1 MKAWEVHQ
9 FGHFAEVMRWGE
21 APEPPEPASVDGA
34 ALIRVGAVGLTFALM
49 LRIAGK
55 YQVRD
60 TLPFVPGSDAVGEV
74 VAVGAGSEL
83 RPGMRIMGRGLSGTF
98 AEYALMD
105 AEAVQPVPE
114 GMSDVQAA
122 AFLNAYQTSY
132 VGLAYQGRL
141 KSGEVLLVHGAAG
154 GVGLAAIQIGKALGA
169 TVIAT
174 VGSAAKMAACRAQ
187 GADHTVNYEEVDFV
201 EAVMDL
207 TGGHGADVIY
217 DPVGGEV
224 FTKSRRCIAFDGR
237 LVVVGFASGKI
248 PEIAANR
255 LLLRNF
261 SVSGFT
267 LHAYKKHRPDLLE
280 KSERA
285 LMDFYKEGKIAPVV
299 STVLPMS
306 ELIGGLKM
314 VEARE
319 SIGKVVLAPDAL
331 RDALRAPQGGE
342 KF

>member
-1 MKAWEVHQ
+1 MKAWNVVE
-9 FGHFAEVMRWGE
+9 FGHFAEVMQWSE
-21 APEPPEPASVDGA
+21 APEPRPGDGS
-34 ALIRVGAVGLTFALM
+34 ALIRVGAAGLTFALM
-49 LRIAGK
+49 LRISGQ

-74 VAVGAGSEL
+74 VAVGAGCAL

-105 AEAVQPVPE
+105 PEAARPVPE

-122 AFLNAYQTSY
+122 AFLNAFQTSY

-141 KSGEVLLVHGAAG
+141 KPGEVLLVHGAAG

-174 VGSAAKMAACRAQ
+174 AGSGEKIAACLAQ
-187 GADHTVNYEEVDFV
+187 GADHAVNYEEVDFV
-201 EAVMDL
+201 EAVMEL

-237 LVVVGFASGKI
+237 LVVVGFASGQI

-255 LLLRNF
+255 MLLRTF

-267 LHAYKKHRPDLLE
+267 LHAYQKHRPDLLE
-280 KSERA
+280 KSEQA
-285 LMDFYKEGKIAPVV
+285 LMDFYREGKIDPVV
-299 STVLPMS
+299 SAVLPMS
-306 ELIGGLKM
+306 QLIGGLKM
-314 VEARE
+314 LEDRQ
-319 SIGKVVLAPDAL
+319 SIGKVVLVAEE
-331 RDALRAPQGGE
+331 GG
-342 KF
+342 

>member
-1 MKAWEVHQ
+1 MKAWNVVE
-9 FGHFAEVMRWGE
+9 FGHFAEVMQWSE
-21 APEPPEPASVDGA
+21 APEPRPDDGS
-34 ALIRVGAVGLTFALM
+34 ALIRVGAAGLTFALM
-49 LRIAGK
+49 LRISGQ

-74 VAVGAGSEL
+74 VAVGAGCAL
-83 RPGMRIMGRGLSGTF
+83 CPGMRIMGRGLSGTF

-105 AEAVQPVPE
+105 PEAARPVPE

-122 AFLNAYQTSY
+122 AFLNAFQTSY

-141 KSGEVLLVHGAAG
+141 KPGEVLLVHGAAG

-174 VGSAAKMAACRAQ
+174 AGSGEKIAACLAQ
-187 GADHTVNYEEVDFV
+187 GADHAVNYEEVDFV
-201 EAVMDL
+201 EAVMEL

-237 LVVVGFASGKI
+237 LVVVGFASGQI

-255 LLLRNF
+255 MLLRTF

-267 LHAYKKHRPDLLE
+267 LHAYQKHRPDLLE
-280 KSERA
+280 KSEQA
-285 LMDFYKEGKIAPVV
+285 LMDFYREGKIDPVV
-299 STVLPMS
+299 SAVLPMS
-306 ELIGGLKM
+306 QLIGGLKM
-314 VEARE
+314 LEDRK
-319 SIGKVVLAPDAL
+319 SIGKVVLVAEE
-331 RDALRAPQGGE
+331 GG
-342 KF
+342 

>member
-1 MKAWEVHQ
+1 MKAWNVVE
-9 FGHFAEVMRWGE
+9 FGHFAEVMQWSE
-21 APEPPEPASVDGA
+21 APEPRPDDGS
-34 ALIRVGAVGLTFALM
+34 ALIRVGAAGLTFALM
-49 LRIAGK
+49 LRISGQ

-74 VAVGAGSEL
+74 VAVGAGCAL

-105 AEAVQPVPE
+105 PEAARPVPE

-122 AFLNAYQTSY
+122 AFLNAFQTSY

-141 KSGEVLLVHGAAG
+141 KPGEVLLVHGAAG

-174 VGSAAKMAACRAQ
+174 AGSGEKIAACLAQ
-187 GADHTVNYEEVDFV
+187 GADHAVNYEEVDFV
-201 EAVMDL
+201 EAVMEL

-237 LVVVGFASGKI
+237 LVVVGFASGQI

-255 LLLRNF
+255 MLLRTF

-267 LHAYKKHRPDLLE
+267 LHAYQKHRPDLLE
-280 KSERA
+280 KSEQA
-285 LMDFYKEGKIAPVV
+285 LMDFYREGKIDPVV
-299 STVLPMS
+299 SAVLPMS
-306 ELIGGLKM
+306 QLIGGLKM
-314 VEARE
+314 LEDRK
-319 SIGKVVLAPDAL
+319 SIGKVVLVAEE
-331 RDALRAPQGGE
+331 GG
-342 KF
+342 

>member
-1 MKAWEVHQ
+1 MKAWNVVE
-9 FGHFAEVMRWGE
+9 FGHFAEVMQWSE
-21 APEPPEPASVDGA
+21 APEPRPGDGS
-34 ALIRVGAVGLTFALM
+34 ALIRVGAAGLTFALM
-49 LRIAGK
+49 LRISGQ

-74 VAVGAGSEL
+74 VAVGAGCAL

-105 AEAVQPVPE
+105 PEAARPVPE

-122 AFLNAYQTSY
+122 AFLNAFQTSY

-141 KSGEVLLVHGAAG
+141 KPGEVLLVHGAAG

-169 TVIAT
+169 IVIAT
-174 VGSAAKMAACRAQ
+174 AGSGEKIAACLAQ
-187 GADHTVNYEEVDFV
+187 GADHAVNYEEVDFV
-201 EAVMDL
+201 EAVMEL

-237 LVVVGFASGKI
+237 LVVVGFASGQI

-255 LLLRNF
+255 MLLRTF

-267 LHAYKKHRPDLLE
+267 LHAYQKHRPDLLE
-280 KSERA
+280 KSEQA
-285 LMDFYKEGKIAPVV
+285 LMDFYREGKIDPVV
-299 STVLPMS
+299 SAVLPMS
-306 ELIGGLKM
+306 QLIGGLNMLEDRK
-314 VEARE
+314 
-319 SIGKVVLAPDAL
+319 SIGKVVLVAEE
-331 RDALRAPQGGE
+331 GG
-342 KF
+342 

>member
-1 MKAWEVHQ
+1 MKAWSVGE
-9 FGHFAEVMRWGE
+9 FGHFEGVMQWEE
-21 APEPPEPASVDGA
+21 APKPPLANGS
-34 ALIRVGAVGLTFALM
+34 ALIRVTAVGLSFALM

-74 VAVGAGSEL
+74 VAAGPESTL
-83 RPGMRIMGRGLSGTF
+83 RPGMRIMGRGLSGTL

-105 AEAVQPVPE
+105 PTAVQPVPE

-132 VGLAYQGRL
+132 VGLAFQGRL
-141 KSGEVLLVHGAAG
+141 KAGEVLLVHGAAG

-174 VGSAAKMAACRAQ
+174 AGSAEKIAACLAQ
-187 GADHTVNYEEVDFV
+187 GADHAVNYEEVDFV
-201 EAVMDL
+201 EAVLEL

-217 DPVGGEV
+217 DPVGGDV

-237 LVVVGFASGKI
+237 LVVVGFASGQI

-255 LLLRNF
+255 MLLRTF

-280 KSERA
+280 KSEQA
-285 LMDFYKEGKIAPVV
+285 LMDFYQEGKIAPVV

-306 ELIGGLKM
+306 QLIEGLKM
-314 VEARE
+314 VEARK
-319 SIGKVVLAPDAL
+319 SIGKVVLVPDAL
-331 RDALRAPQGGE
+331 PFG
-342 KF
+342 

>member
-1 MKAWEVHQ
+1 MKAWSVED
-9 FGHFAEVMRWGE
+9 FGHFEQVLQWCEM
-21 APEPPEPASVDGA
+21 PEPRPDGA
-34 ALIRVGAVGLTFALM
+34 SALIRVGAAGLTFALM

-60 TLPFVPGSDAVGEV
+60 TLPFVPGSDGVGEV
-74 VAVGAGSEL
+74 VAVGGQCDL

-105 AEAVQPVPE
+105 AEAVRPVPE
-114 GMSDVQAA
+114 GMSDAQAA

-141 KSGEVLLVHGAAG
+141 KPGEVLLVHGGAG

-174 VGSAAKMAACRAQ
+174 VSSGEKMAACRAQ
-187 GADHTVNYEEVDFV
+187 GADHAVNYEEVDFV
-201 EAVMDL
+201 EAVLDL
-207 TGGHGADVIY
+207 TRGHGADVIY

-237 LVVVGFASGKI
+237 LVVVGFTSGQI
-248 PEIAANR
+248 PEIAVNR
-255 LLLRNF
+255 MLLRTF

-285 LMDFYKEGKIAPVV
+285 LMDFYQEGKIAPVI
-299 STVLPMS
+299 SEVLPMS
-306 ELIGGLKM
+306 QLIAGLKK
-314 VEARE
+314 VEARK
-319 SIGKVVLAPDAL
+319 SIGKVVLVPD
-331 RDALRAPQGGE
+331 GE
-342 KF
+342 G

>member
-1 MKAWEVHQ
+1 MKAWNVVE
-9 FGHFAEVMRWGE
+9 FGHFAEVMQWSE
-21 APEPPEPASVDGA
+21 APEPRPGDGS
-34 ALIRVGAVGLTFALM
+34 ALIRVGAAGLTFALM
-49 LRIAGK
+49 LRISGQ

-74 VAVGAGSEL
+74 VAVGAGCAL

-105 AEAVQPVPE
+105 PEAARPVPE

-122 AFLNAYQTSY
+122 AFLNAFQTSY

-141 KSGEVLLVHGAAG
+141 KPGEVLLVHGAAG

-174 VGSAAKMAACRAQ
+174 AGSGEKIAACLAQ
-187 GADHTVNYEEVDFV
+187 GADHAVNYEEVDFV
-201 EAVMDL
+201 EAVMEL

-237 LVVVGFASGKI
+237 LVVVGFASGQI

-255 LLLRNF
+255 MLLRTF

-267 LHAYKKHRPDLLE
+267 LHAYQKHRPDLLE
-280 KSERA
+280 KSEQA
-285 LMDFYKEGKIAPVV
+285 LMDFYREGKIDPVV
-299 STVLPMS
+299 SAVLPMS
-306 ELIGGLKM
+306 QLIGGLKM
-314 VEARE
+314 LEDRK
-319 SIGKVVLAPDAL
+319 SIGKVVLVAEE
-331 RDALRAPQGGE
+331 GG
-342 KF
+342 